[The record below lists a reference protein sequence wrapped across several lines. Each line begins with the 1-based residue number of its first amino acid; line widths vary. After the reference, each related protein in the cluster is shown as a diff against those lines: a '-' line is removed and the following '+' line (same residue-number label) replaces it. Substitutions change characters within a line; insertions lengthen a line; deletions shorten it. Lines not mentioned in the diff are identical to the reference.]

1 MDSVSLVEKFASYG
15 FNKSHSVAYSVLAY
29 QTAYLKAHY
38 PAEYMAATLSSEMA
52 DTDKIVILI
61 DDCRKLGIPVLP
73 PDVNES
79 DVTFSVTP
87 RGIRFALSAIKNVGE
102 SAVATIVKTRMEKG
116 RFTEIFDFC
125 ARVDLRLVNKRTIEG
140 LIQAG
145 AFDSLYGNRAQLF
158 ESVDKAMLHG
168 QDIQEHAGRG
178 QSSLFETSIAKVQI
192 RPALPNVSPWA
203 ESEILARE
211 KAALGF
217 YLSGHPLEKF
227 RDEVEAFSTTTL
239 GDPSG
244 VKPGS
249 TVRVCGIV
257 ASVRKRVDKRGNT
270 MAFVTLEDFTGKG
283 DGIVFSDAFQ
293 KFGAFLFN
301 DSMIMAIGK
310 GEPSGDLLK
319 ILVNDVLPLDRVRE
333 RYTKSIAISL
343 NLDQVDEGTVIEL
356 RKVMERNRGT
366 CVCYID
372 VVGGGLEKKLVYLSR
387 KLMVDPNTRL
397 IGSLKQLLGPS
408 AVRLQG

>member
-1 MDSVSLVEKFASYG
+1 
-15 FNKSHSVAYSVLAY
+15 
-29 QTAYLKAHY
+29 
-38 PAEYMAATLSSEMA
+38 
-52 DTDKIVILI
+52 
-61 DDCRKLGIPVLP
+61 
-73 PDVNES
+73 
-79 DVTFSVTP
+79 
-87 RGIRFALSAIKNVGE
+87 
-102 SAVATIVKTRMEKG
+102 
-116 RFTEIFDFC
+116 
-125 ARVDLRLVNKRTIEG
+125 
-140 LIQAG
+140 
-145 AFDSLYGNRAQLF
+145 
-158 ESVDKAMLHG
+158 
-168 QDIQEHAGRG
+168 
-178 QSSLFETSIAKVQI
+178 
-192 RPALPNVSPWA
+192 
-203 ESEILARE
+203 
-211 KAALGF
+211 
-217 YLSGHPLEKF
+217 
-227 RDEVEAFSTTTL
+227 
-239 GDPSG
+239 
-244 VKPGS
+244 
-249 TVRVCGIV
+249 
-257 ASVRKRVDKRGNT
+257 